1 MIKIVSDLSFRL
13 RLIRM
18 WQVVEKSENFTP
30 LFAYFTA
37 ICCIFSK
44 CLRYTVF
51 PYYARNLCFIDSL
64 KTRTA
69 DLRILRNFLIDS
81 TISFYNIVQLLQ
93 CTQCCTVL
101 LNHEYEI
108 TYIFLSIFK
117 IKNIGYLKSID
128 ILAKLFK
135 IYFFRS
141 KKLFLRLYRKKSI

>member
-1 MIKIVSDLSFRL
+1 MIWASGYDSLECGKLSKNLKIL
-13 RLIRM
+13 RLCLHILLPF
-18 WQVVEKSENFTP
+18 VAF
-30 LFAYFTA
+30 
-37 ICCIFSK
+37 FSK
-44 CLRYTVF
+44 RLRYTVF

-101 LNHEYEI
+101 LNHVYEI